1 MKNIVNKQIFE
12 ALSRK
17 FKVGSINFFRAIL
30 CIRTT
35 RLTNTCHRNTGHAD
49 GDAWN

>member
-12 ALSRK
+12 ALFRK
-17 FKVGSINFFRAIL
+17 IKVGSINFFRAIL

-35 RLTNTCHRNTGHAD
+35 CPNQYLPSKDWPR
-49 GDAWN
+49 